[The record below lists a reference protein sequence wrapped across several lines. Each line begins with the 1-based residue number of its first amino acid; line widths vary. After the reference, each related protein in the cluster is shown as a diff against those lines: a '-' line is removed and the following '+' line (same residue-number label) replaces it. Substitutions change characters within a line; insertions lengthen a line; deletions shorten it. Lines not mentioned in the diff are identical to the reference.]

1 MKSVLDPYPVIVE
14 QDVVWSDM
22 DANGHVNN
30 AIYLRYMENSRVEFY
45 NRIGK
50 YDIERETGITL
61 VIKSLTCRFLAP
73 LSFPGKISIGAR
85 VKELLEDRMVMEYV
99 VVNRQTMTAAAKGD
113 ATIVAFSIANR
124 TRASM
129 PPALK
134 KRICNLQPE
143 L

>member
-1 MKSVLDPYPVIVE
+1 MNKILDPYPVIVD

-30 AIYLRYMENSRVEFY
+30 AIYLRYMENGRVEFY

-50 YDIERETGITL
+50 YEIERETGVTL

-85 VKELLEDRMVMEYV
+85 VKELGEDRMVMEYIV
-99 VVNRQTMTAAAKGD
+99 VDRETMSAAARGD
-113 ATIVAFSIANR
+113 ATIVAFSISGR
-124 TRASM
+124 TRVAM
-129 PPALK
+129 PPAMK
-134 KRICNLQPE
+134 KRIMDLQPGI
-143 L
+143 